1 MIKWY
6 KYEIIIYYF
15 EIVLKIQLGSGFRV
29 FWIRI
34 RIEIFGWIRIRKF
47 CDSLFV
53 RAKNR
58 RREHFHNFIKM
69 IEEITA
75 LKKTEIERKRERE
88 RERVCVCTNQKAI
101 VPYRGVDS
109 KNMRRRTVKKKIVL
123 PSMKQCQ

>member
-1 MIKWY
+1 M
-6 KYEIIIYYF
+6 
-15 EIVLKIQLGSGFRV
+15 
-29 FWIRI
+29 
-34 RIEIFGWIRIRKF
+34 
-47 CDSLFV
+47 

-88 RERVCVCTNQKAI
+88 RVCVCTNQKAI

-109 KNMRRRTVKKKIVL
+109 KNMRRRTVKKK
-123 PSMKQCQ
+123 